1 VPVTPHERILDT
13 ATRLLVEEGVR
24 GAGMNR
30 IAAEAGVA
38 PMTIYR
44 QFGGKER
51 LVAAVVED
59 WSARSLRW
67 LAEQLDPSG
76 EVPGTCLERAWDVL
90 EAWLAAG
97 GLHASLLARVTTE
110 LRGRPDHPAH
120 KAIEA
125 HRLAMRELLEDLAR
139 RAGAVDPPR
148 VARQLLLLVEA
159 AVVVEGWPTGAD
171 DVRALADA
179 ALEAASAR

>member
-1 VPVTPHERILDT
+1 MTPHDRILAA
-13 ATRLLVEEGVR
+13 ATRLFVKEGVR

-67 LAEQLDPSG
+67 LAERLHASG
-76 EVPGTCLERAWDVL
+76 EVPRSRLERAWDMV
-90 EAWLAAG
+90 ETWLAADE
-97 GLHASLLARVTTE
+97 LHASLLARVATE

-139 RAGAVDPPR
+139 RAGVADPPR
-148 VARQLLLLVEA
+148 VARQLLVLVEV
-159 AVVVEGWPTGAD
+159 AVVVEVWPTDAD

-179 ALEAASAR
+179 ALGAASAR